1 MHGFSSREPAAG
13 QSFQSFMLGSLA
25 GRVFLLAVDQPTF
38 FKSAPILYPRKL
50 LALVGD
56 EEDGAKP
63 KSRQAALLQTLEDI
77 AVESPWMFG
86 FSDVMYSKTKFSG
99 LEAPYSAIKSS
110 AWYQDLTDLQ
120 QAALYTY
127 DLFKATCRQVGHTFL
142 LQDGIKNHQKFYEGR
157 GEPGAEKH
165 CHDFMSALEFLIE
178 NEVVRRQVK
187 APHERFHLM
196 RYWKAEES
204 ICESLK
210 SVLTQ
215 QEMVLD
221 VDLQDERFA
230 RIQSDPKQM
239 AAARSILS
247 KPIVIISGRGGTGKT
262 EVVSAVLSAA
272 EEILSSSNI
281 EDQDITEDGVNSD
294 DSFMSKDQ
302 DLVFKASAE
311 AKPSEDKKKED
322 SMNGPILYCAP
333 TGKAAS
339 VIKKRVGS
347 KAFTIH
353 QIISS
358 YKLWKQGEMLN
369 PWKFSPVQIVAV
381 DECSMVSTEVFQ
393 WLLKHLI
400 EGARLRKI
408 VLLGDHL
415 QLPSVDPGNFMEDLF
430 TALGPRSMT
439 VTLETNHRSEGNLI
453 FNNATRISRRK
464 MPVFDGS
471 KGFRLIVPD
480 SEKENQL
487 PSEVRRHA
495 AKLPPSTSRHI
506 DLVRSRRGGKDITLE
521 KINLY
526 WSLIKDHRT
535 EYLIEDD
542 EKSQIITFRNA
553 ECEALNQFGC
563 FVYNKHLT
571 WETSANSGKQVK
583 QFHVGDKI
591 MCLKNSDVGL
601 IVPEEQEDGPKQETE
616 TENVKSVVFTSAT
629 DGKFEEDPN
638 IKLKFKTERL
648 MNGNLY
654 KIRAICRA
662 DVKSSGNAEDTENGG
677 QGGDPALAASE
688 GVRVNMEYHVLDDL
702 AGDIIRVNL
711 NQLIKKTKISHAWA
725 LSIHK
730 FQGSES
736 ETIVYG
742 LSGSGWESW
751 QHVYT
756 AVTRGRKSVVIV
768 GSYADL
774 KKAVEKRPIPR
785 QTALGEKVRSLMSE
799 VERIKAARKEEVDQ
813 KMTEVKPTQP
823 VTPNK
828 LSVKLSETLTWG
840 HDDDFE
846 DFPFDEIEVGQVG
859 KSPGKRKVPETT
871 VGALGLAS
879 PPKIFKANNQH
890 VSAREVKP
898 QQGGSKRLAFDSPA
912 TYQRKLSINSPFT
925 YPDRKSKQQ
934 ALSAEEEPNMNDS
947 FDDFDCSLIE
957 KEAIISSQSVACNS
971 ELTQR
976 NLADVFG
983 NEEDD
988 SLGLEDFTDDELAEA
1003 VR

>member
-1 MHGFSSREPAAG
+1 MQGFSSRDPTVG
-13 QSFQSFMLGSLA
+13 QTFQSFLNGSLA
-25 GRVFLLAVDQPTF
+25 GRVFSLAVDQPTF
-38 FKSAPILYPRKL
+38 FKSAPMLYPRKL

-56 EEDGAKP
+56 EEVDAKQRT
-63 KSRQAALLQTLEDI
+63 RQEALLRTLEDI

-86 FSDVMYSKTKFSG
+86 FSDVMYNKTKFSG

-110 AWYQDLTDLQ
+110 AWYPDLSQLH

-142 LQDGIKNHQKFYEGR
+142 LQDGIKNHIKYYEGR
-157 GEPGAEKH
+157 AEPGEKH
-165 CHDFMSALEFLIE
+165 CHDYMSALEFLIE
-178 NEVVRRQVK
+178 NQVVRRQVK

-210 SVLTQ
+210 TVLTEE
-215 QEMVLD
+215 EMVLE
-221 VDLQDERFA
+221 VDLTEDRFA
-230 RIQSDPKQM
+230 RIKADPQQM

-262 EVVSAVLSAA
+262 EVVSAVLSAV
-272 EEILSSSNI
+272 EDILSSS
-281 EDQDITEDGVNSD
+281 DLGDHDMTEDGVNSD
-294 DSFMSKDQ
+294 DSFMSKDL
-302 DLVFKASAE
+302 DLGSKATAE
-311 AKPSEDKKKED
+311 GKPGEDKKKEKED
-322 SMNGPILYCAP
+322 NMSGPILYCAP

-400 EGARLRKI
+400 DGARLRKI

-453 FNNATRISRRK
+453 FDNATRISRRK

-480 SEKENQL
+480 SENLNQL
-487 PSEVRRHA
+487 PAEVRRHA
-495 AKLPPSTSRHI
+495 RQLKPSTSRHV
-506 DLVRSRRGGKDITLE
+506 DLQRSRRPGKDITLE

-526 WSLIKDHRT
+526 WSLIKDHRS
-535 EYLIEDD
+535 EYIIEDD
-542 EKSQIITFRNA
+542 EKSQVISFLNV
-553 ECEALNQFGC
+553 ECDALNQFGC
-563 FVYNKHLT
+563 YVYNKHLT
-571 WETSANSGKQVK
+571 WEISPKNGKQVK
-583 QFHVGDKI
+583 QFQVGDKI

-601 IVPEEQEDGPKQETE
+601 IVPEDQDDDCPKQEAATE
-616 TENVKSVVFTSAT
+616 EIRSLVLTSAT

-662 DVKSSGNAEDTENGG
+662 DVKSSGNAEDTEAT
-677 QGGDPALAASE
+677 GDTAAASE
-688 GVRVNMEYHVLDDL
+688 GVKVNMEYHVLDDL

-711 NQLIKKTKISHAWA
+711 NLKT
-725 LSIHK
+725 
-730 FQGSES
+730 
-736 ETIVYG
+736 
-742 LSGSGWESW
+742 
-751 QHVYT
+751 
-756 AVTRGRKSVVIV
+756 
-768 GSYADL
+768 
-774 KKAVEKRPIPR
+774 
-785 QTALGEKVRSLMSE
+785 
-799 VERIKAARKEEVDQ
+799 DQ
-813 KMTEVKPTQP
+813 
-823 VTPNK
+823 
-828 LSVKLSETLTWG
+828 
-840 HDDDFE
+840 
-846 DFPFDEIEVGQVG
+846 
-859 KSPGKRKVPETT
+859 
-871 VGALGLAS
+871 
-879 PPKIFKANNQH
+879 
-890 VSAREVKP
+890 
-898 QQGGSKRLAFDSPA
+898 
-912 TYQRKLSINSPFT
+912 
-925 YPDRKSKQQ
+925 
-934 ALSAEEEPNMNDS
+934 
-947 FDDFDCSLIE
+947 
-957 KEAIISSQSVACNS
+957 
-971 ELTQR
+971 
-976 NLADVFG
+976 
-983 NEEDD
+983 
-988 SLGLEDFTDDELAEA
+988 
-1003 VR
+1003 